1 MITVT
6 YEQLLYIIALL
17 AGTGGFTYGV
27 ASFIQEFLHQRQVKE
42 NARKAQEAEYIRA
55 VTADNE
61 KLKLDLK
68 AAMFRE
74 LGYLNERRIAG
85 QRISFLAEMA
95 VDGKKTTLMRKN

>member
-27 ASFIQEFLHQRQVKE
+27 TSFIQELLHQRRVKE
-42 NARKAQEAEYIRA
+42 NARKAQEAEYIRV
-55 VTADNE
+55 VTEHNDQ
-61 KLKLDLK
+61 LRSDLK

-95 VDGKKTTLMRKN
+95 VDGKKTTVMQR

>member
-27 ASFIQEFLHQRQVKE
+27 TAFIQELLHQRRVKE
-42 NARKAQEAEYIRA
+42 NARKAQEAEYIRE
-55 VTADNE
+55 VTEHNDQ
-61 KLKLDLK
+61 LRSDLK

-95 VDGKKTTLMRKN
+95 VDGKKTTVMQR

>member
-27 ASFIQEFLHQRQVKE
+27 ASFIQEFLHQRRVKE
-42 NARKAQEAEYIRA
+42 NARKAQEAEYIRV
-55 VTADNE
+55 VTEHNDQ
-61 KLKLDLK
+61 LRSDLK

-95 VDGKKTTLMRKN
+95 VDGKKTTVMQR

>member
-27 ASFIQEFLHQRQVKE
+27 TSFIQELLHQRRVKE
-42 NARKAQEAEYIRA
+42 NARKAQEAEYIRV
-55 VTADNE
+55 VTEHNDQ
-61 KLKLDLK
+61 LRSDLK

-95 VDGKKTTLMRKN
+95 VDGKKTTVMHR